1 LCGSDLS
8 RSKNAQT
15 KGFPRAKFKSFS
27 SRGSAEEFVEANAPK
42 ASASARPTKRARPSF
57 FPRVKINIQFDGGSR
72 GSSGASGAGAHVEIA
87 TDQKDGSFIT
97 QTVQVRKYLGTDS
110 TNNIA
115 EYHGLLCGLEEAKK
129 AVMEFRCGLDKD
141 GVSLKVIGDSDLVIQ
156 QMNGTFQCKS
166 KNLIPLLREAKSLVE
181 EMEELVPMEV
191 SFTHVYRKDNRVADG
206 KQSCNEST
214 LLI

>member
-8 RSKNAQT
+8 QSKHAQIN
-15 KGFPRAKFKSFS
+15 GFPRAKFKGFS
-27 SRGSAEEFVEANAPK
+27 SRDSAQEFVEANAPN

-57 FPRVKINIQFDGGSR
+57 FPRVKIYIHFDGGSR
-72 GSSGASGAGAHVEIA
+72 GSSGASGAGAHVEIV
-87 TDQKDGSFIT
+87 TEQKDGSFIK
-97 QTVQVRKYLGTDS
+97 QKVQVRKYLGTDS

-141 GVSLKVIGDSDLVIQ
+141 GVSLNLIGDSDLVIQ

-166 KNLIPLLREAKSLVE
+166 KNLIPLLREAKSLVK

-191 SFTHVYRKDNRVADG
+191 SFTHVYRKDNGLADG
-206 KQSCNEST
+206 KQSCRECT
-214 LLI
+214 LPI